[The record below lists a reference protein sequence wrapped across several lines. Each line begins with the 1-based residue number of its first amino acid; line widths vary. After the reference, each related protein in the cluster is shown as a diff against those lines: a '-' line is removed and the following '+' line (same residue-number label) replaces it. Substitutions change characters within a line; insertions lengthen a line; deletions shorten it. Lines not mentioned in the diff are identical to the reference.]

1 MVEKAPQRQPIR
13 VSYEAKNGAR
23 ETTTASDLSLGGLF
37 VETTQKSPAIGAFVA
52 LEIESGS
59 TKVAIDGRVL
69 SSSPTG
75 FAVRFIDLPNDV
87 ASALSFILATRV
99 PRRGTTLGLG
109 EAEEGVAKYES
120 ARSLPTAAAAPP
132 STRTPEPAPAAA
144 PAPAPPPEPAPPRNP
159 TPRMVPAAPPIAAV
173 VPPPP
178 TSSSPAVVSIG
189 TPRPSAP
196 PSAPPPMPSAR
207 PAPLPM
213 PMPMPASF
221 DAMPAAPRSRAP
233 IVIAIVVVALLLVI
247 GLVVGLAR

>member
-52 LEIESGS
+52 LEIESGA

-120 ARSLPTAAAAPP
+120 ARSLPSAAAAP
-132 STRTPEPAPAAA
+132 A
-144 PAPAPPPEPAPPRNP
+144 APAPPPEPAPTPPRNP
-159 TPRMVPAAPPIAAV
+159 TPRMVPAAPPVAAV
-173 VPPPP
+173 VPPAP
-178 TSSSPAVVSIG
+178 TTSSPAVVSIG

-207 PAPLPM
+207 PAPMPM
-213 PMPMPASF
+213 PMPMPMPGPASF
-221 DAMPAAPRSRAP
+221 DATATAPRSRAP
-233 IVIAIVVVALLLVI
+233 MVIAIVVVALLLVV